1 MVERLVRPKAKR
13 KPDGTFI
20 EGVAAN
26 PAGHNGMP
34 ATMTERQKFR
44 EAFHVAL
51 DATPKAIRKLIHWMD
66 HGESFAQQSYAVSEL
81 LDLVKKV
88 MVRQGVDLNISS
100 ESKLPEPIL
109 SHDDLE
115 TAARKYGDMIGATEP
130 RASRSR
136 PQSRPDNLEV
146 IDVD

>member
-20 EGVAAN
+20 KGVAAN

-51 DATPKAIRKLIHWMD
+51 DATPKAITICPMPSFMRFGSKAD
-66 HGESFAQQSYAVSEL
+66 HKQ
-81 LDLVKKV
+81 
-88 MVRQGVDLNISS
+88 
-100 ESKLPEPIL
+100 
-109 SHDDLE
+109 
-115 TAARKYGDMIGATEP
+115 
-130 RASRSR
+130 
-136 PQSRPDNLEV
+136 
-146 IDVD
+146 